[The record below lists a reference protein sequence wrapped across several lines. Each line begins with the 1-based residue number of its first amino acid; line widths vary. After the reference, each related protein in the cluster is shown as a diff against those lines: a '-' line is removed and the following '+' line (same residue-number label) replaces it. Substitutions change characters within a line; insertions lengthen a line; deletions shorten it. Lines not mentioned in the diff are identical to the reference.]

1 MKNTKNKKECETSKK
16 EIGIVHLWDLPE
28 DRVYLK
34 LRPSVERKLL
44 VLLLQICKSKK
55 EIARRTRVSKSII
68 EKMFSRVTYSIS
80 LKTLRR
86 LSLFLSKYDKRFE
99 LEELERK
106 ILYIRTKGSTSGKVF
121 FPKFP
126 INFNC
131 KEGGKIIGALFGDG
145 GLRKDLRPLYTN
157 TKVERIREIVRS
169 MQKVI
174 GKFKVSKFIKVC
186 SPIKSGSVSI
196 TYSCDF
202 PKIIGIILHYGLGME
217 NGDKVVNDT
226 PLPSFCFKTSEEFKK
241 GLLSVFFGDEA
252 HVNAAGEDKAPR
264 IVLRQAKLLRNYT
277 PPRRLIGIK
286 RLLEDFGLKPRIFLE
301 RVYLSKNGRTGTF
314 TLLISRFDDTN
325 FFFKKIG
332 INHARKMKKLKKLL
346 VKTTRKMS
354 IDEYLLRKRLSSL
367 LPIIKAILSLDGKN
381 ITSVKVAS
389 LTGRNVDSVKRI
401 LNKLAERGV
410 LRIKEKG
417 KPLNG
422 KGHTCDIFEISS
434 L

>member
-1 MKNTKNKKECETSKK
+1 
-16 EIGIVHLWDLPE
+16 
-28 DRVYLK
+28 
-34 LRPSVERKLL
+34 
-44 VLLLQICKSKK
+44 
-55 EIARRTRVSKSII
+55 
-68 EKMFSRVTYSIS
+68 
-80 LKTLRR
+80 
-86 LSLFLSKYDKRFE
+86 
-99 LEELERK
+99 
-106 ILYIRTKGSTSGKVF
+106 
-121 FPKFP
+121 
-126 INFNC
+126 
-131 KEGGKIIGALFGDG
+131 
-145 GLRKDLRPLYTN
+145 
-157 TKVERIREIVRS
+157 
-169 MQKVI
+169 
-174 GKFKVSKFIKVC
+174 
-186 SPIKSGSVSI
+186 
-196 TYSCDF
+196 
-202 PKIIGIILHYGLGME
+202 
-217 NGDKVVNDT
+217 
-226 PLPSFCFKTSEEFKK
+226 
-241 GLLSVFFGDEA
+241 
-252 HVNAAGEDKAPR
+252 
-264 IVLRQAKLLRNYT
+264 LLRNYT

-301 RVYLSKNGRTGTF
+301 KVYLSKNGRTGTF

-367 LPIIKAILSLDGKN
+367 LPIMKAILSLDGKN

-434 L
+434 I

>member
-1 MKNTKNKKECETSKK
+1 VRNFQKK

-80 LKTLRR
+80 LNTLRR

-241 GLLSVFFGDEA
+241 RV
-252 HVNAAGEDKAPR
+252 
-264 IVLRQAKLLRNYT
+264 
-277 PPRRLIGIK
+277 IK
-286 RLLEDFGLKPRIFLE
+286 CFLW
-301 RVYLSKNGRTGTF
+301 R
-314 TLLISRFDDTN
+314 
-325 FFFKKIG
+325 
-332 INHARKMKKLKKLL
+332 
-346 VKTTRKMS
+346 
-354 IDEYLLRKRLSSL
+354 
-367 LPIIKAILSLDGKN
+367 
-381 ITSVKVAS
+381 
-389 LTGRNVDSVKRI
+389 
-401 LNKLAERGV
+401 
-410 LRIKEKG
+410 
-417 KPLNG
+417 
-422 KGHTCDIFEISS
+422 
-434 L
+434 